1 MVSGISF
8 GDGMALSELSSSG
21 PFAYQ
26 DAAGPLGGAQA
37 SGAILFATSSAEAI
51 FLETMLPSAAM
62 MARPQAE
69 VSAFMTSESLVKF
82 VLPGKGSEAM
92 AMPGRTSSGER

>member
-26 DAAGPLGGAQA
+26 DAAGPLGGSHFSA
-37 SGAILFATSSAEAI
+37 GCLFWTS
-51 FLETMLPSAAM
+51 
-62 MARPQAE
+62 
-69 VSAFMTSESLVKF
+69 
-82 VLPGKGSEAM
+82 
-92 AMPGRTSSGER
+92 